1 MGLWLPHASAS
12 PQPQPPPAPL
22 SRGQWGR
29 DAGGLLCGRPDGAA
43 HPQRSLLEHFP
54 LGGNADRP
62 DVEVGVAL
70 LWLAHDE
77 ITGGLL

>member
-1 MGLWLPHASAS
+1 MRSQNGARNPWSAPTTELWTPT
-12 PQPQPPPAPL
+12 
-22 SRGQWGR
+22 GR

-54 LGGNADRP
+54 LGENADRS